1 MLHEVN
7 YNLLLTWSH
16 NNEEQTLDIFA
27 LIVDQ
32 YVILQW
38 LFFFVYKRQYHQ
50 FLHKDGIPDPTSEL
64 IDYPVATNS
73 SQQVFVKS
81 QIHSL
86 RQSFFFFFD
95 NLIATTMKVRGFI
108 QTLIIL
114 IEESSQ
120 CLQVTNL
127 LAWQLKIFLML
138 QANLVE
144 LTSINP

>member
-1 MLHEVN
+1 MN
-7 YNLLLTWSH
+7 YNLLLTRSH
-16 NNEEQTLDIFA
+16 NNEEQTLGIFA

-38 LFFFVYKRQYHQ
+38 LSFFVCKRQYHQ
-50 FLHKDGIPDPTSEL
+50 LLHKDGIPDPTSEL
-64 IDYPVATNS
+64 LDYPVATNS

-86 RQSFFFFFD
+86 RQNFFFFFD